1 MTFARISFVS
11 IFGMV
16 VMQRQRMNDV
26 LLQARVVVRTSN
38 MKFYVVV
45 WRADYVKILLQN
57 FTPKSSTIIFLPSTN
72 QIIYLKRCRCRRHF
86 LNSLFAK
93 VDWTLFPESFA
104 SQLYYQ
110 FFVAR
115 DRSFSIRQQQ
125 SILWTPVTQMV
136 IFNQGM
142 LFQGS
147 NHFLRVKITKYKSN
161 KAPGILSNCELYFWE
176 GLQGINY
183 L

>member
-1 MTFARISFVS
+1 
-11 IFGMV
+11 
-16 VMQRQRMNDV
+16 MNDV
-26 LLQARVVVRTSN
+26 MLWARVVVRTSN

-72 QIIYLKRCRCRRHF
+72 QIIYLQRCRCRRHF

-104 SQLYYQ
+104 TQLYYQ
-110 FFVAR
+110 LFVAR

-125 SILWTPVTQMV
+125 SVLWTPVTQMV